1 MQGNLLALDAE
12 RIYIYSNTLQAI
24 AVGYLLAAPLVLYL
38 EPKEWYPVL
47 LTACNSLIIFFIL
60 KFMYR
65 NSCS

>member
-1 MQGNLLALDAE
+1 MALDADK
-12 RIYIYSNTLQAI
+12 IYIYSNTLQAI
-24 AVGYLLAAPLVLYL
+24 AAGYLLAAPLVLYL

-65 NSCS
+65 NRLFLKV